1 MNDAVLDASAVLAF
15 LNLEAGCDKVAL
27 VKGKRIISSVN
38 LSEVLGKLIDLGM
51 PNKGIMEVVNYLN
64 ITVVP
69 FDNEDAMLA
78 AKLRPITRSLG
89 LSLGDRAC
97 LALGQK
103 LKLPVLSADRAW
115 QNLNLDMEIQIIR

>member
-51 PNKGIMEVVNYLN
+51 PNKEIMEVLNYLN